1 MVIIKCFRI
10 EEVID
15 EQGKLSQQ
23 DLAYASAVKAIIG
36 GLYTHCGESAAKDFI
51 NDHILSRKFLWIKC
65 LNLKDQLVN

>member
-23 DLAYASAVKAIIG
+23 DLAYASAVKA
-36 GLYTHCGESAAKDFI
+36 
-51 NDHILSRKFLWIKC
+51 
-65 LNLKDQLVN
+65 